1 MVIGDIHPEFGQIF
15 IAMGGMGV
23 NIVEHLIRQMK
34 PGAHGA
40 ATRFHEPE

>member
-23 NIVEHLIRQMK
+23 NIVEHLIR
-34 PGAHGA
+34 PGNIPQGGLLLLHG
-40 ATRFHEPE
+40 TGL